1 MHRRP
6 TVAQRQLALG
16 MPLLEVAACARS
28 RLRNDMLDRLVEKTI
43 DLTLVPVRG
52 GAVNVEAYVQHIDM
66 AVEAQR
72 NLQRLIQD

>member
-1 MHRRP
+1 LHWACHSSKWRR
-6 TVAQRQLALG
+6 
-16 MPLLEVAACARS
+16 ARTAVS
-28 RLRNDMLDRLVEKTI
+28 ATIWLDQFVEKTI

-52 GAVNVEAYVQHIDM
+52 SAVNVEAYVQDIDV